1 MLKTEIL
8 KILRQSDSYVSGQDL
23 CDRFG
28 VSRTAVWKA
37 VASLKKEGFNIDSV
51 PNRGYLL
58 VESPDVITS
67 SEIESRLT
75 TKWLGRNV
83 ISFEELDSTNNELKR
98 MYEQSAD
105 IPDGTLVVTESQA
118 AGRGRRGRSWENEKG
133 SSIAMSFIL
142 KPSFAP
148 WKASMLTI
156 LAAMAVARAIDE
168 IADIDIKI
176 KWPNDV
182 VCGGKKIC
190 GILTE
195 MSLEQDYIHYVI
207 VGIGINVSTTSF
219 SDEISA
225 VATSVYKESGVKP
238 ARAELIALVMKHFE
252 ALYTEY
258 EKVQDLAP
266 FEKEYNDRLAGIGS
280 RVRVLDPK
288 GEYEGIS
295 RGINSTGELIVE
307 KDDGEAVNVYAGEV
321 SVRGIY
327 GYV

>member
-105 IPDGTLVVTESQA
+105 IPDGTLVVTERQA

-238 ARAELIALVMKHFE
+238 ARAEIIALVMKHFE

>member
-105 IPDGTLVVTESQA
+105 IPDGTLVVTERQA